1 MAAATDNERL
11 CAQAETECELSST
24 LKACIKEHEK
34 RECEYVKWEE
44 RLRHKKRSIEDNIV
58 NCDDIVRQTDA
69 KHLLATENAKRDIEN
84 QENSVHV
91 IEDLRRKL
99 IEIRDENH
107 RTTMQIQHG
116 KKYFEYLSGSI
127 QTVLSRKISNNEDV
141 YELVEEIL
149 SRHQTLSSTNEQLRR
164 QYAATLRTH
173 DEKMHAHGKYVDA
186 SRETI
191 LALKTRLGGMK
202 RTLES
207 NVRNKSAN
215 LTTARHYAKKCAF
228 KHTSVSLIKL
238 AAENMFSQCVQR
250 SFIGRGCQDSIEARL
265 TVIGHYLRDIRELLD
280 NEI

>member
-44 RLRHKKRSIEDNIV
+44 RLRNKKRSIEDNIV

-164 QYAATLRTH
+164 Q
-173 DEKMHAHGKYVDA
+173 
-186 SRETI
+186 
-191 LALKTRLGGMK
+191 
-202 RTLES
+202 
-207 NVRNKSAN
+207 
-215 LTTARHYAKKCAF
+215 
-228 KHTSVSLIKL
+228 
-238 AAENMFSQCVQR
+238 
-250 SFIGRGCQDSIEARL
+250 
-265 TVIGHYLRDIRELLD
+265 
-280 NEI
+280 